1 VAAAVILICRGR
13 SIKPIGVGKNRPAA
27 LRAGGGRQWADER
40 GRPHRRPVACDDT
53 EGDLAAEA
61 RAGRFDFATL
71 HFQVWNFPKS
81 FGFHVSIGITG
92 CPGFAL
98 SEFEHTLE

>member
-1 VAAAVILICRGR
+1 LAGSVAAAVILICRGR

-40 GRPHRRPVACDDT
+40 GRP
-53 EGDLAAEA
+53 EA
-61 RAGRFDFATL
+61 RAGRFDFAAL
-71 HFQVWNFPKS
+71 HFQVCNFPKS